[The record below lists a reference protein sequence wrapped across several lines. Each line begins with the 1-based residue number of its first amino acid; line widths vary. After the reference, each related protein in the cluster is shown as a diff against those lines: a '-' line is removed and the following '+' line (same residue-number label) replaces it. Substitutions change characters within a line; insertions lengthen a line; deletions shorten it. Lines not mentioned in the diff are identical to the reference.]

1 MAVAIEERFQCP
13 AQFWWEIFFP
23 DAPKQGNRGLI
34 GLELGQAA
42 GAPGEMT
49 FEFGVDIRRQ
59 LAFQEFDQQSH
70 GVFTTTSAHL

>member
-49 FEFGVDIRRQ
+49 FEFGVNIRRQ
-59 LAFQEFDQQSH
+59 LAFQEFDQQPH